1 MITLVLGLI
10 GSVFAYK
17 ILYQDREDM
26 AFQIQVLAPG
36 VQAGEPLLSNVS
48 LVSVRLSKSIN
59 VAG

>member
-1 MITLVLGLI
+1 MITLVLALI

-17 ILYQDREDM
+17 ILYQDRADM

-36 VQAGEPLLSNVS
+36 VQAGKPLLSNVS
-48 LVSVRLSKSIN
+48 LVPVRLSIN